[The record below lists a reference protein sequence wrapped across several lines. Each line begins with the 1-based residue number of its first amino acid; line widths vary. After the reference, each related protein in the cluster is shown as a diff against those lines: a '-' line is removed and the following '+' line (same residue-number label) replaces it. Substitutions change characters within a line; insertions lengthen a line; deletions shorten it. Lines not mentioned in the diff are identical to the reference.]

1 MRCPELSNC
10 VKAWS
15 YIIFKAVSH
24 KSFFLS
30 GNRVIHLRPDQET
43 DRRHFIDPAT
53 GSDLEILDTQL
64 LLDWLALNYRSF
76 GTTLEIV
83 TDKSQEGAQFVRGFG
98 GIGGKSLLN
107 STVTHPINVSVNYV

>member
-1 MRCPELSNC
+1 MC
-10 VKAWS
+10 
-15 YIIFKAVSH
+15 
-24 KSFFLS
+24 FFLS
-30 GNRVIHLRPDQET
+30 ENRVIHLRPDQET
-43 DRRHFIDPAT
+43 DRRHFIDPET

-98 GIGGKSLLN
+98 GIGGILRYQVDFNHLAGGDVDFEDDFN
-107 STVTHPINVSVNYV
+107 LDDY